1 MERNGVEGVAIGC
14 VGAFDHSGGSPVS
27 GSRDRQLHMG
37 GKEVILEGLSPHSDE
52 IAMRIDAWLTQNL
65 K

>member
-1 MERNGVEGVAIGC
+1 MAWRALLSAAWVLLTTQAGAQYRVREIGS
-14 VGAFDHSGGSPVS
+14 F
-27 GSRDRQLHMG
+27 HMG